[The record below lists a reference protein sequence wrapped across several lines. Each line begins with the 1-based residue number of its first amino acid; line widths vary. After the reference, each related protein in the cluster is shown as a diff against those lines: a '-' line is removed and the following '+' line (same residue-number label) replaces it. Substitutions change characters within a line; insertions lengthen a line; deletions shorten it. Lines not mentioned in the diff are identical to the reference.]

1 MEASGRILTPAQCKQ
16 IAAKLDEC
24 IGFFEKR
31 PRLLSASEIRIK
43 SMLTMLRKEVAQAA
57 SADSDDDD

>member
-1 MEASGRILTPAQCKQ
+1 MDASGRILTPTQCKQ

-24 IGFFEKR
+24 IALFEKR

-43 SMLTMLRKEVAQAA
+43 SMLSMLRKEIAQAA
-57 SADSDDDD
+57 GAGEDDDD